1 MLYDTI
7 ASISTALTPSGIGIV
22 RLSGDKSVQIVDK
35 IFVSHIKG
43 KTLNTVASHT
53 INYGHI
59 VDDKSKEVI
68 DEVMVSVMKGPN
80 SYTKED
86 VVEINCHGGIMLM
99 EKLLQSLL
107 TLGVRLAEPGEFT
120 KRAFLNG
127 RLDLSQAEAVMDL
140 IHSKTA
146 LSMKSSVNQLG
157 GQLSKVLS
165 EVKEDLIGI
174 IAHIEAS
181 IDYPEYDI
189 EELNHD
195 KMLTSIEPVLGK
207 LKNLVATYDNGK
219 IIRDGIKTAIIG
231 KPNVGKSSLLNA
243 LLRENR
249 AIVTEIPGTTRD
261 VLEEY
266 MNIHGIP
273 IKLIDTAGIRET
285 VDQIEQI
292 GVERSRTQLEEA
304 DLIIFV
310 MDASRVIDE
319 EDLHIMSLLK
329 DKEIICLLNKID
341 LEEKI
346 DRHQIREILG
356 DGHIIDIS
364 AKNLEGIDLLE
375 QKIKDQFYLGE
386 IDVNNEVYITNV
398 RHKNALESAIESL
411 HEVKESVI
419 NGMPEDC
426 WAIDLKSTYEHIG
439 TVTGDTVKEDMMTEI
454 FSRFCLGK

>member
-1 MLYDTI
+1 
-7 ASISTALTPSGIGIV
+7 
-22 RLSGDKSVQIVDK
+22 
-35 IFVSHIKG
+35 
-43 KTLNTVASHT
+43 
-53 INYGHI
+53 
-59 VDDKSKEVI
+59 
-68 DEVMVSVMKGPN
+68 
-80 SYTKED
+80 
-86 VVEINCHGGIMLM
+86 
-99 EKLLQSLL
+99 
-107 TLGVRLAEPGEFT
+107 
-120 KRAFLNG
+120 
-127 RLDLSQAEAVMDL
+127 
-140 IHSKTA
+140 
-146 LSMKSSVNQLG
+146 
-157 GQLSKVLS
+157 
-165 EVKEDLIGI
+165 
-174 IAHIEAS
+174 
-181 IDYPEYDI
+181 
-189 EELNHD
+189 
-195 KMLTSIEPVLGK
+195 MLTSIEPVLSK
-207 LKNLVATYDNGK
+207 LEHLVATYDNGK

-273 IKLIDTAGIRET
+273 IKLIDTAGIRDT
-285 VDQIEQI
+285 VDQIEKI
-292 GVERSRTQLEEA
+292 GVERSRTQLEQA

-310 MDASRVIDE
+310 MDASREIDE

-341 LEEKI
+341 LDEKI
-346 DRHQIREILG
+346 DRTQIKRILG

-375 QKIKDQFYLGE
+375 EKIKEQFYLGE

-398 RHKNALESAIESL
+398 RHKNALEFAIVSL
-411 HEVKESVI
+411 KEVKQSVI

-439 TVTGDTVKEDMMTEI
+439 TVTGDTVKEDMMSEI

>member
-1 MLYDTI
+1 MFDTI
-7 ASISTALTPSGIGIV
+7 TSISTALTPSGIGIV
-22 RLSGDKSVQIVDK
+22 RLSGENSISIVNEL
-35 IFVSHIKG
+35 FVSG
-43 KTLNTVASHT
+43 KKDKKLNQVKSHT

-59 VDDKSKEVI
+59 VNPLTQVVM

-86 VVEINCHGGIMLM
+86 VVEINCHGGIMIL
-99 EKLLQSLL
+99 ENVLKLIISH
-107 TLGVRLAEPGEFT
+107 GARLAEPGEFT

-140 IHSKTA
+140 IHSKTQ
-146 LSMKSSVNQLG
+146 LSLQASV
-157 GQLSKVLS
+157 GQLKGRLSKELS
-165 EVKEDLIGI
+165 HIKERLIGL

-189 EELNHD
+189 EA
-195 KMLTSIEPVLGK
+195 LGYEQMA
-207 LKNLVATYDNGK
+207 ATVNGVMEQISLLADTFDNGK

-243 LLRENR
+243 LLREDR

-273 IKLIDTAGIRET
+273 IQLIDTAGIRHTEDL
-285 VDQIEQI
+285 VESI
-292 GVERSRTQLEEA
+292 GVERSKDQLNDA
-304 DLIIFV
+304 DLIIFMLDV
-310 MDASRVIDE
+310 SRPLDH

-329 DKEIICLLNKID
+329 EKEIICLMNKID
-341 LEEKI
+341 LEEQI
-346 DRHQIREILG
+346 DRAQIKDLLG
-356 DGHIIDIS
+356 DGHIIDVS
-364 AKNLEGIDLLE
+364 AINLDGIDALE
-375 QKIKDQFYLGE
+375 NYIRHQFIQGE

-398 RHKNALESAIESL
+398 RHKQALDDAINSL
-411 HEVKESVI
+411 QNVI
-419 NGMPEDC
+419 DSIAMAMPEDC
-426 WAIDLKSTYEHIG
+426 WSIDLKDAYTHIG
-439 TVTGDTVKEDMMTEI
+439 KVTGDSVSEDMMAEI